1 MISKKNRLNFVF
13 LFIAFVFIISCFS
26 FVFIRND
33 RFNRKD
39 RILNLSTLAEFP
51 EKQSEIS
58 VLIEERGGESG
69 NWATALSL
77 ESFEKT

>member
-13 LFIAFVFIISCFS
+13 LFIAFFFIVSCFS

-51 EKQSEIS
+51 ENSRKFQ
-58 VLIEERGGESG
+58 
-69 NWATALSL
+69 
-77 ESFEKT
+77 F